1 MKKLLSAV
9 VVLSMILTLGTAA
22 FADNTGIEIKEGET
36 IGITITVDTTT
47 DGVKV
52 TDTNGILKISEPII
66 INDTQ
71 IAVNVTAPTGTAGKL
86 TKLVVK
92 DNSNKIIGGNTEEYM
107 VTVAAPAQ
115 PPKPVDPEVL
125 PIEKLE
131 ESLSVND
138 NVATV
143 TLQGYTGIAAEV
155 YNTLKGQNYDKIV
168 FVLENGATWTLVR
181 GDYTKMNVTSSIYFG
196 VETSTILT
204 KVVNGETV
212 RDTEA
217 ENKVLKALGNTKADP
232 FYVTI
237 DSHCN
242 ISNVATKPEL
252 VIKVA
257 NSWLDY
263 NNIFSVKAYSFDGE
277 TAKKVA
283 ENLSIKPSTGRMTLN
298 LTKAGTYVFVDSNT
312 WVNLQGSSNSG
323 SNQKPNTN
331 TGANSAAAVHLI
343 IYAGTLLA
351 DILWKFSFTGGKS
364 QNFGQ

>member
-1 MKKLLSAV
+1 MRKLISAV

-36 IGITITVDTTT
+36 IGITITVDTTK

-52 TDTNGILKISEPII
+52 TDANGILKFSEPII

-71 IAVNVTAPTGTAGKL
+71 VAVNITAPEKTAGKI
-86 TKLVVK
+86 TKIVVK
-92 DNSNKIIGGNTEEYM
+92 DNNNKIIGGNTEEYV

-125 PIEKLE
+125 PVEKLE
-131 ESLSVND
+131 EALSVKD

-143 TLQGYTGIAAEV
+143 TLNGYTGIAAGV
-155 YNTLKGQNYDKIV
+155 YNQLKNQNYDKIV
-168 FVLENGATWTLVR
+168 LVLENGSSWTLTR
-181 GDYTKMNVTSSIYFG
+181 GDYTKMNVTASIYFG
-196 VETSTILT
+196 VESSTMLT
-204 KVVNGETV
+204 KVVDGKVV
-212 RDTEA
+212 RDEET

-242 ISNVATKPEL
+242 ISNVASKPEL

-257 NSWLDY
+257 DSWLDY
-263 NNIFSVKAYSFDGE
+263 NNIFSVKAYSFNGE
-277 TAKKVA
+277 TATKVA
-283 ENLSIKPSTGRMTLN
+283 ENLSIKPSTGRMSLN

-312 WVNLQGSSNSG
+312 WVNLQGSSSGNG
-323 SNQKPNTN
+323 SNQKPNAG
-331 TGANSAAAVHLI
+331 TGANSAAAVVAI
-343 IYAGTLLA
+343 AVMAGAAVALK
-351 DILWKFSFTGGKS
+351 KFAK
-364 QNFGQ
+364 